1 MENVVVFFLVFI
13 ICLFILNEIDVITRL
28 SFREAL
34 AAIFGNIFFFLIV
47 YFIYYLITQK
57 IK

>member
-28 SFREAL
+28 SFRDAIGV
-34 AAIFGNIFFFLIV
+34 IFGNILFFSIV

-57 IK
+57 